1 MTHHMMRIAAL
12 LMVVALVAG
21 CGASRSFGRGQTAA
35 RTGDWDMAVEEY
47 RRAVQEDPDNAAYR
61 VALTR
66 AMLSASIAHLEQA
79 RRFEEAG
86 QLDDALREYR
96 RASEFDPP
104 NRQLATKVTELERKI
119 RDSIESSR
127 PRPAVPQPPR
137 PGAAPAPLANLN
149 ASVPG
154 LKFNQANLREIL
166 STIGEAAGVNITYE
180 RDFQERT
187 FSVQLDQVTLGEA
200 LQQILSATGN
210 FYKVVNQRTILVIPD
225 NPNKRAQYDELVVQT
240 FYLSHSDSAEVAAFM
255 NNILNIPGQQANR
268 PSIIPNKTAN
278 SVTARAS
285 ATMIPLIERL
295 IRSQDTPRA
304 EILVD
309 VQILEVS
316 KSRTKDFGL
325 NLTDYSI
332 TAAFS
337 PEVDPRG
344 ADFPTT
350 PPFNANTV
358 SRGISASD
366 FYLAVPSAVVRFL
379 ETDSQTKVVAK
390 TQLRGA
396 EGAQQQLNIGEDI
409 PVLSTAFTPIAGG
422 GSNVN
427 PLTSYNYRTVGV
439 KVDMTPRVTYQE
451 EIIIDLYVENSARG
465 NNALVAG
472 QAIPTFTTRNVKTRL
487 RLREGESTLLAGLLQ
502 DDERKLLQGIPG
514 IVSIPVIRELFAAN
528 NRTIAQ
534 TDIVMLL
541 TPRIVRT
548 HELTPDELGPLFIG
562 TQNNLGLTGPPP
574 LIALNEPAGAP
585 AGAAAPAGVAAG
597 APPAVAPTTIAPA
610 PVAAPPVGAAPVG
623 GVPPG
628 IAVIPPGSSAVPGT
642 TSVPAAAV
650 LQRAASGQI
659 VLSPPSTDFRVG
671 SGPYNVPITIT
682 GASQISNV
690 SVTVTYN
697 PAVLRMRAVAE
708 GSFMRAGGV
717 NATFTQSPDAANGR
731 VDIAIVRAGDMTGVA
746 GTGLLAAL
754 LFEPVSA
761 GQANLTVTATA
772 TAPGGSPVPLQFA
785 PVPPV
790 TVR

>member
-1 MTHHMMRIAAL
+1 MLRITAL
-12 LMVVALVAG
+12 LMVVALLAG
-21 CGASRSFGRGQTAA
+21 CGAGRSFGRGQNAA
-35 RTGDWDMAVEEY
+35 RIGDWDAAVNEY
-47 RRAVQEDPDNAAYR
+47 RRAVQQDPDNAAYR

-66 AMLSASIAHLEQA
+66 AMLSASVAHLEQA

-96 RASEFDPP
+96 RASEYDPP
-104 NRQLATKVTELERKI
+104 NRLLASKVTEIERKI
-119 RDSIESSR
+119 RDTIEASR
-127 PRPAVPQPPR
+127 PRPAVPQPAR
-137 PGAAPAPLANLN
+137 PGSAPAPLANLN
-149 ASVPG
+149 ATVSG
-154 LKFNQANLREIL
+154 LKFNQASLRDIL
-166 STIGEAAGVNITYE
+166 NTMGDAAGVNITYE
-180 RDFQERT
+180 RDFQDRT
-187 FSVQLDQVTLGEA
+187 FSVQLDMVTLGDA
-200 LQQILSATGN
+200 LLQVLTATGN
-210 FYKVVNQRTILVIPD
+210 FYKVVNQRTILIIPD
-225 NPNKRAQYDELVVQT
+225 LPTKRAQYDDLVVQT
-240 FYLSHSDSAEVAAFM
+240 FHLSHSDSAEVSAFL

-268 PSIIPNKTAN
+268 PGIIPNKTAN

-285 ATMIPLIERL
+285 ASMMPLIERL
-295 IRSQDTPRA
+295 VRSQDTPRA

-325 NLTDYSI
+325 NLSDYQISG
-332 TAAFS
+332 AFS
-337 PEVDPRG
+337 PEVDPRTAEG
-344 ADFPTT
+344 LTSPA
-350 PPFNANTV
+350 FNANTV

-366 FYLAVPSAVVRFL
+366 FYLAVPTAAVRFL

-409 PVLSTAFTPIAGG
+409 PILSTAFTPIAGG

-427 PLTSYNYRTVGV
+427 PLTSYTYRTVGV
-439 KVDMTPRVTYQE
+439 KIDMTPRVTYQE
-451 EIIIDLYVENSARG
+451 EIILDLYVENSARG
-465 NNALVAG
+465 RDSAVAG
-472 QAIPTFTTRNVKTRL
+472 QVIPSFTTRNVKTRL

-502 DDERKLLQGIPG
+502 DDERKILQGIPG
-514 IVSIPVIRELFAAN
+514 IVSIPVIRSLFAAN
-528 NRTIAQ
+528 NRTVAQ

-548 HELTPDELGPLFIG
+548 HELTPDDIGPLFIG

-574 LIALNEPAGAP
+574 LIAVNEPAGPAP
-585 AGAAAPAGVAAG
+585 AEAGAAAPAAGVQPPIAVPAPAA
-597 APPAVAPTTIAPA
+597 AAVAP
-610 PVAAPPVGAAPVG
+610 AAVG
-623 GVPPG
+623 GVPQG

-642 TSVPAAAV
+642 TSVAAAAV
-650 LQRAASGQI
+650 PAQRAASGQI
-659 VLSPPSTDFRVG
+659 VVSPPSTDFRVG

-690 SVTVTYN
+690 AVTVTYN

-717 NATFTQSPDAANGR
+717 NATFTQSPDPANGR

-754 LFEPVSA
+754 LFEPVTA
-761 GQANLTVTATA
+761 GQANLSVTATA
-772 TAPGGSPVPLQFA
+772 TAPGGTPVPLQFA

>member
-1 MTHHMMRIAAL
+1 
-12 LMVVALVAG
+12 VN
-21 CGASRSFGRGQTAA
+21 
-35 RTGDWDMAVEEY
+35 EY
-47 RRAVQEDPDNAAYR
+47 RRAVQQEPDNAAYR

-66 AMLSASIAHLEQA
+66 AMLSASVAHLEQA

-104 NRQLATKVTELERKI
+104 NRLLAGKVTELERKI
-119 RDSIESSR
+119 RDTIEASR

-137 PGAAPAPLANLN
+137 PGSAPQPLANLN
-149 ASVPG
+149 ATVSG
-154 LKFNQANLREIL
+154 LKFNQASLRDIL
-166 STIGEAAGVNITYE
+166 NTMGETAGVNITYE
-180 RDFQERT
+180 RDFQDRT
-187 FSVQLDQVTLGEA
+187 FSVQLDQVTLGDA
-200 LQQILSATGN
+200 LQQVLTATGN
-210 FYKVVNQRTILVIPD
+210 FYKVVNQRTILIIPD
-225 NPNKRAQYDELVVQT
+225 IPTKRAQYDDLVVQT
-240 FYLSHSDSAEVAAFM
+240 FHLSHSDSAEVSAFL

-268 PSIIPNKTAN
+268 PGIIPNKTAN
-278 SVTARAS
+278 SITARAS
-285 ATMIPLIERL
+285 ASMMPLIERL
-295 IRSQDTPRA
+295 VRSQDTPRA

-325 NLTDYSI
+325 NLSDYQISG
-332 TAAFS
+332 AFS
-337 PEVDPRG
+337 PEVDPRT
-344 ADFPTT
+344 ADGLTSPA
-350 PPFNANTV
+350 FNANTV

-366 FYLAVPSAVVRFL
+366 FYLAVPTAAVRFL

-409 PVLSTAFTPIAGG
+409 PILSTAFTPIAGG

-427 PLTSYNYRTVGV
+427 PLTSYTYRTVGV
-439 KVDMTPRVTYQE
+439 KIDMTPRVTYQE
-451 EIIIDLYVENSARG
+451 EIILDLYVENSARG
-465 NNALVAG
+465 RDSAVAG
-472 QAIPTFTTRNVKTRL
+472 QVIPSFTTRNVKTRL

-502 DDERKLLQGIPG
+502 DDERKILQGIPG
-514 IVSIPVIRELFAAN
+514 IVSIPVIRSLFAAN
-528 NRTIAQ
+528 NRTVAQ

-548 HELTPDELGPLFIG
+548 HELTADDIGPLFIG

-574 LIALNEPAGAP
+574 LIAINEPAGAAP
-585 AGAAAPAGVAAG
+585 AAAGPVAAAAPPAAG
-597 APPAVAPTTIAPA
+597 PPPVAIPAPA
-610 PVAAPPVGAAPVG
+610 AAAVPPAPVG
-623 GVPPG
+623 GVPQG

-650 LQRAASGQI
+650 PGQRAASGQI

-690 SVTVTYN
+690 AVTVTYN

-717 NATFTQSPDAANGR
+717 NATFTQSPDPANGR

-754 LFEPVSA
+754 LFEPVTA

-772 TAPGGSPVPLQFA
+772 TAPGGAPVPLQFA

>member
-1 MTHHMMRIAAL
+1 MLRITAL
-12 LMVVALVAG
+12 LMVVALLAG
-21 CGASRSFGRGQTAA
+21 CGAGRSFGRGQNAA
-35 RTGDWDMAVEEY
+35 RIGDWDAAVNEY
-47 RRAVQEDPDNAAYR
+47 RRAVQQDPDNAAYR

-66 AMLSASIAHLEQA
+66 AMLSASVAHLEQA

-96 RASEFDPP
+96 RASEYDPP
-104 NRQLATKVTELERKI
+104 NRLLASKVTEIERKI
-119 RDSIESSR
+119 RDTIEASR
-127 PRPAVPQPPR
+127 PRPAVPQPAR
-137 PGAAPAPLANLN
+137 PGSAPAPLANLN
-149 ASVPG
+149 ATVPG
-154 LKFNQANLREIL
+154 LKFNQASLRDIL
-166 STIGEAAGVNITYE
+166 NTMGDAAGVNITYE
-180 RDFQERT
+180 RDFQDRT
-187 FSVQLDQVTLGEA
+187 FSVQLDMVTLGDA
-200 LQQILSATGN
+200 LLQVLTATGN
-210 FYKVVNQRTILVIPD
+210 FYKVVNQRTILIIPD
-225 NPNKRAQYDELVVQT
+225 LPTKRAQYDDLVVQT
-240 FYLSHSDSAEVAAFM
+240 FHLSHSDSAEVSAFL

-268 PSIIPNKTAN
+268 PGIIPNKTAN

-285 ATMIPLIERL
+285 ASMMPLIERL
-295 IRSQDTPRA
+295 VRSQDTPRA

-325 NLTDYSI
+325 NLSDYQISG
-332 TAAFS
+332 AFS
-337 PEVDPRG
+337 PEVDPRTAEG
-344 ADFPTT
+344 LTSPA
-350 PPFNANTV
+350 FNANTV

-366 FYLAVPSAVVRFL
+366 FYLAVPTAAVRFL

-409 PVLSTAFTPIAGG
+409 PILSTAFTPIAGG

-427 PLTSYNYRTVGV
+427 PLTSYTYRTVGV
-439 KVDMTPRVTYQE
+439 KIDMTPRVTYQE
-451 EIIIDLYVENSARG
+451 EIILDLYVENSARG
-465 NNALVAG
+465 RDSAVAG
-472 QAIPTFTTRNVKTRL
+472 QVIPSFTTRNVKTRL

-502 DDERKLLQGIPG
+502 DDERKILQGIPG
-514 IVSIPVIRELFAAN
+514 IVSIPVIRSLFAAN
-528 NRTIAQ
+528 NRTVAQ

-548 HELTPDELGPLFIG
+548 HELTPDDIGPLFIG

-574 LIALNEPAGAP
+574 LIAVNEPAGPAP
-585 AGAAAPAGVAAG
+585 AEAGAAAPAAGVQPPIAVPAPAA
-597 APPAVAPTTIAPA
+597 AAVAP
-610 PVAAPPVGAAPVG
+610 AAVG
-623 GVPPG
+623 GVPQG

-642 TSVPAAAV
+642 TSVAAAAV
-650 LQRAASGQI
+650 PAQRAASGQI
-659 VLSPPSTDFRVG
+659 VVSPPSTDFRVG

-690 SVTVTYN
+690 AVTVTYN

-717 NATFTQSPDAANGR
+717 NATFTQSPDPANGR

-754 LFEPVSA
+754 LFEPVTA
-761 GQANLTVTATA
+761 GQANLSVTATA
-772 TAPGGSPVPLQFA
+772 TAPGGTPVPLQFA

>member
-1 MTHHMMRIAAL
+1 MTHILRITAL
-12 LMVVALVAG
+12 LTVVALLAG
-21 CGASRSFGRGQTAA
+21 CAASRSFGRGQSAA
-35 RTGDWDMAVEEY
+35 RIGDWDTAVNEY
-47 RRAVQEDPDNAAYR
+47 RRAVQQEPDNAAYR

-66 AMLSASIAHLEQA
+66 AMLSASVAHLEQA

-104 NRQLATKVTELERKI
+104 NRLLAGKVTELERKI
-119 RDSIESSR
+119 RDTIEASR

-137 PGAAPAPLANLN
+137 PGSAPQPLANLN
-149 ASVPG
+149 ATVSG
-154 LKFNQANLREIL
+154 LKFNQASLRDIL
-166 STIGEAAGVNITYE
+166 NTMGDAAGVNVTYE
-180 RDFQERT
+180 RDFQDRT
-187 FSVQLDQVTLGEA
+187 FSVQLDQVTLGDA
-200 LQQILSATGN
+200 LQQVLTATGN

-225 NPNKRAQYDELVVQT
+225 IPTKRAQYDDLVVQT
-240 FYLSHSDSAEVAAFM
+240 FHLSHSDSAEVSAFL

-268 PSIIPNKTAN
+268 PGIIPNKTAN

-285 ATMIPLIERL
+285 ASMMPLIERL
-295 IRSQDTPRA
+295 VRSQDTPRA

-325 NLTDYSI
+325 NLSDYQISG
-332 TAAFS
+332 AFS
-337 PEVDPRG
+337 PEVDPRTAEG
-344 ADFPTT
+344 LTSPA
-350 PPFNANTV
+350 FNANTV

-366 FYLAVPSAVVRFL
+366 FYLAVPTAAVRFL

-409 PVLSTAFTPIAGG
+409 PILSTAFTPIAGG

-427 PLTSYNYRTVGV
+427 PLTSYTYRTVGV
-439 KVDMTPRVTYQE
+439 KIDMTPRVTYQE
-451 EIIIDLYVENSARG
+451 EIILDLYVENSARG
-465 NNALVAG
+465 RDSAVAG
-472 QAIPTFTTRNVKTRL
+472 QVIPSFTTRNVKTRL

-502 DDERKLLQGIPG
+502 DDERKILQGIPG
-514 IVSIPVIRELFAAN
+514 IVSIPVIRSLFAAN
-528 NRTIAQ
+528 NRTVAQ

-548 HELTPDELGPLFIG
+548 HELTPDDVGPLFIG

-574 LIALNEPAGAP
+574 LIAINEPAGA
-585 AGAAAPAGVAAG
+585 APAAAG
-597 APPAVAPTTIAPA
+597 AVA
-610 PVAAPPVGAAPVG
+610 AAPPVGGAPPVAIPAPAAAAVPPAPVG
-623 GVPPG
+623 GVPQG

-650 LQRAASGQI
+650 PGQRAASGQI
-659 VLSPPSTDFRVG
+659 VLSPPTSDFRVG

-690 SVTVTYN
+690 AVTVTYN

-717 NATFTQSPDAANGR
+717 TATFTQSPDPANGR

-754 LFEPVSA
+754 LFEPVTA

-772 TAPGGSPVPLQFA
+772 TAPGGTPVPLQFA

>member
-1 MTHHMMRIAAL
+1 MTHILRITAL
-12 LMVVALVAG
+12 LTVVALLAG
-21 CGASRSFGRGQTAA
+21 CAASRSFGRGQSAA
-35 RTGDWDMAVEEY
+35 RIGDWDTAVNEY
-47 RRAVQEDPDNAAYR
+47 RRAVQQEPDNAAYR

-66 AMLSASIAHLEQA
+66 AMLSASVAHLEQA

-104 NRQLATKVTELERKI
+104 NRLLAGKVTELERKI
-119 RDSIESSR
+119 RDTIEASR

-137 PGAAPAPLANLN
+137 PGSAPQPLANLN
-149 ASVPG
+149 ATVSG
-154 LKFNQANLREIL
+154 LKFNQASLRDIL
-166 STIGEAAGVNITYE
+166 NTMGDAAGVNVTYE
-180 RDFQERT
+180 RDFQDRT
-187 FSVQLDQVTLGEA
+187 FSVQLDQVTLGDA
-200 LQQILSATGN
+200 LQQVLTATGN

-225 NPNKRAQYDELVVQT
+225 IPTKRAQYDDLVVQT
-240 FYLSHSDSAEVAAFM
+240 FHLSHSDSAEVSAFL

-268 PSIIPNKTAN
+268 PGIIPNKTAN

-285 ATMIPLIERL
+285 ASMMPLIERL
-295 IRSQDTPRA
+295 VRSQDTPRA

-325 NLTDYSI
+325 NLSDYQISG
-332 TAAFS
+332 AFS
-337 PEVDPRG
+337 PEVDPRTAEG
-344 ADFPTT
+344 LTSPA
-350 PPFNANTV
+350 FNANTV

-366 FYLAVPSAVVRFL
+366 FYLAVPTAAVRFL

-409 PVLSTAFTPIAGG
+409 PILSTAFTPIAGG

-427 PLTSYNYRTVGV
+427 PLTSYTYRTVGV
-439 KVDMTPRVTYQE
+439 KIDMTPRVTYQE
-451 EIIIDLYVENSARG
+451 EIILDLYVENSARG
-465 NNALVAG
+465 RDSAVAG
-472 QAIPTFTTRNVKTRL
+472 QVIPSFTTRNVKTRL

-502 DDERKLLQGIPG
+502 DDERKILQGIPG
-514 IVSIPVIRELFAAN
+514 IVSIPVIRSLFAAN
-528 NRTIAQ
+528 NRTVAQ

-548 HELTPDELGPLFIG
+548 HELTPDDIGPLFIG

-574 LIALNEPAGAP
+574 LIAINEPAGA
-585 AGAAAPAGVAAG
+585 APAAAG
-597 APPAVAPTTIAPA
+597 AVA
-610 PVAAPPVGAAPVG
+610 AAPPVGGAPPVAIPAPAAAAVPPAPVG
-623 GVPPG
+623 GVPQG

-650 LQRAASGQI
+650 PGQRAASGQI
-659 VLSPPSTDFRVG
+659 VLSPPTSDFRVG

-690 SVTVTYN
+690 AVTVTYN

-717 NATFTQSPDAANGR
+717 NATFTQSPDPANGR

-754 LFEPVSA
+754 LFEPVTA

-772 TAPGGSPVPLQFA
+772 TAPGGTPVPLQFA

>member
-1 MTHHMMRIAAL
+1 MLRITAL
-12 LMVVALVAG
+12 LMVVALLAG
-21 CGASRSFGRGQTAA
+21 CGAGRSFGRGQNAA
-35 RTGDWDMAVEEY
+35 RIGDWDAAVNEY
-47 RRAVQEDPDNAAYR
+47 RRAVQQEPDNAAYR

-66 AMLSASIAHLEQA
+66 AMLSASVAHLEQA

-96 RASEFDPP
+96 RASEYDPP
-104 NRQLATKVTELERKI
+104 NRLLASKVTEIERKI
-119 RDSIESSR
+119 RDTIEAAR
-127 PRPAVPQPPR
+127 PRPAVPQPAR
-137 PGAAPAPLANLN
+137 PGSAPAPLANLN
-149 ASVPG
+149 ATVSG
-154 LKFNQANLREIL
+154 LKFNQASLRDIL
-166 STIGEAAGVNITYE
+166 NTMGDAAGVNITYE
-180 RDFQERT
+180 RDFQDRT
-187 FSVQLDQVTLGEA
+187 FSVQLDMVTLGDA
-200 LQQILSATGN
+200 LLQVLTATGN
-210 FYKVVNQRTILVIPD
+210 FYKVVNQRTILIIPD
-225 NPNKRAQYDELVVQT
+225 LPTKRAQYDDLVVQT
-240 FYLSHSDSAEVAAFM
+240 FHLSHSDSAEVSAFL

-268 PSIIPNKTAN
+268 PGIIPNKTAN

-285 ATMIPLIERL
+285 ASMMPLIERL
-295 IRSQDTPRA
+295 VRSQDTPRA

-325 NLTDYSI
+325 NLSDYQISG
-332 TAAFS
+332 AFS
-337 PEVDPRG
+337 PEVDPRTAEG
-344 ADFPTT
+344 LTSPA
-350 PPFNANTV
+350 FNANTV

-366 FYLAVPSAVVRFL
+366 FYLAVPTAAVRFL

-409 PVLSTAFTPIAGG
+409 PILSTAFTPIAGG

-427 PLTSYNYRTVGV
+427 PLTSYTYRTVGV
-439 KVDMTPRVTYQE
+439 KIDMTPRVTYQE
-451 EIIIDLYVENSARG
+451 EIILDLYVENSARG
-465 NNALVAG
+465 RDSAVAG
-472 QAIPTFTTRNVKTRL
+472 QVIPSFTTRNVKTRL

-502 DDERKLLQGIPG
+502 DDERKILQGIPG
-514 IVSIPVIRELFAAN
+514 IVSIPVIRSLFAAN
-528 NRTIAQ
+528 NRTVAQ

-548 HELTPDELGPLFIG
+548 HELTPDDIGPLFIG

-574 LIALNEPAGAP
+574 LIAVNEPAGPAP
-585 AGAAAPAGVAAG
+585 AEAGAAAPAAGVQPPIAVPAPAA
-597 APPAVAPTTIAPA
+597 AAVAP
-610 PVAAPPVGAAPVG
+610 AAVG
-623 GVPPG
+623 GVPQG

-642 TSVPAAAV
+642 TSVAAAAV
-650 LQRAASGQI
+650 PAQRAASGQI
-659 VLSPPSTDFRVG
+659 VVSPPSSDFRVG

-690 SVTVTYN
+690 AVTVTYN

-717 NATFTQSPDAANGR
+717 NATFTQSPDPANGR

-754 LFEPVSA
+754 LFEPVTA
-761 GQANLTVTATA
+761 GQANLSVTATA
-772 TAPGGSPVPLQFA
+772 TAPGGTPVPLQFA

>member
-1 MTHHMMRIAAL
+1 MTHMLRITAL
-12 LMVVALVAG
+12 LMVVALLAG
-21 CGASRSFGRGQTAA
+21 CGAGRSFGRGQNAA
-35 RTGDWDMAVEEY
+35 RIGDWDAAVNEY
-47 RRAVQEDPDNAAYR
+47 RRAVQQDPDNAAYR

-66 AMLSASIAHLEQA
+66 AMLSASVAHLEQA

-96 RASEFDPP
+96 RASEYDPP
-104 NRQLATKVTELERKI
+104 NRLLASKVTEIERKI
-119 RDSIESSR
+119 RDTIEAAR
-127 PRPAVPQPPR
+127 PRPAVPQPAR
-137 PGAAPAPLANLN
+137 PGSAPAPLANLN
-149 ASVPG
+149 ATVSG
-154 LKFNQANLREIL
+154 LKFNQASLRDIL
-166 STIGEAAGVNITYE
+166 NTMGDAAGVNITYE
-180 RDFQERT
+180 RDFQDRT
-187 FSVQLDQVTLGEA
+187 FSVQLDMVTLGDA
-200 LQQILSATGN
+200 LLQVLTATGN
-210 FYKVVNQRTILVIPD
+210 FYKVVNQRTILIIPD
-225 NPNKRAQYDELVVQT
+225 LPTKRAQYDDLVVQT
-240 FYLSHSDSAEVAAFM
+240 FHLSHSDSAEVSAFL

-268 PSIIPNKTAN
+268 PGIIPNKTAN

-285 ATMIPLIERL
+285 ASMMPLIERL
-295 IRSQDTPRA
+295 VRSQDTPRA

-325 NLTDYSI
+325 NLSDYQISG
-332 TAAFS
+332 AFS
-337 PEVDPRG
+337 PEVDPRTAEG
-344 ADFPTT
+344 LTSPA
-350 PPFNANTV
+350 FNANTV

-366 FYLAVPSAVVRFL
+366 FYLAVPTAAVRFL

-409 PVLSTAFTPIAGG
+409 PILSTAFTPIAGG

-427 PLTSYNYRTVGV
+427 PLTSYTYRTVGV
-439 KVDMTPRVTYQE
+439 KIDMTPRVTYQE
-451 EIIIDLYVENSARG
+451 EIILDLYVENSARG
-465 NNALVAG
+465 RDSAVAG
-472 QAIPTFTTRNVKTRL
+472 QVIPSFTTRNVKTRL

-502 DDERKLLQGIPG
+502 DDERKILQGIPG
-514 IVSIPVIRELFAAN
+514 IVSIPVIRSLFAAN
-528 NRTIAQ
+528 NRTVAQ

-548 HELTPDELGPLFIG
+548 HELTADDIGPLFIG

-574 LIALNEPAGAP
+574 LIAINEPAGAAP
-585 AGAAAPAGVAAG
+585 AAAGPVPAAAPPAAG
-597 APPAVAPTTIAPA
+597 PPPVAIPAPA
-610 PVAAPPVGAAPVG
+610 AAAVPPAPVG
-623 GVPPG
+623 GVPQG

-650 LQRAASGQI
+650 PGQRAASGQI

-690 SVTVTYN
+690 AVTVTYN

-717 NATFTQSPDAANGR
+717 NATFTQSPDPANGR
-731 VDIAIVRAGDMTGVA
+731 VDIAVVRAGDMTGVA

-754 LFEPVSA
+754 LFEPVTA

-772 TAPGGSPVPLQFA
+772 TAPGGAPVPLQFA

>member
-1 MTHHMMRIAAL
+1 MTHILRITAL
-12 LMVVALVAG
+12 LTVVALLAG
-21 CGASRSFGRGQTAA
+21 CAASRSFGRGQNAA
-35 RTGDWDMAVEEY
+35 RIGDWDTAVNEY
-47 RRAVQEDPDNAAYR
+47 RRAVQQEPDNAAYR

-66 AMLSASIAHLEQA
+66 AMLSASVAHLEQA

-104 NRQLATKVTELERKI
+104 NRLLAGKVTELERKI
-119 RDSIESSR
+119 RDTIEASR

-137 PGAAPAPLANLN
+137 PGSAPQPLANLN
-149 ASVPG
+149 ATVSG
-154 LKFNQANLREIL
+154 LKFNQASLRDIL
-166 STIGEAAGVNITYE
+166 NTMGETAGVNITYE
-180 RDFQERT
+180 RDFQDRT
-187 FSVQLDQVTLGEA
+187 FSVQLDQVTLGDA
-200 LQQILSATGN
+200 LQQVLTATGN
-210 FYKVVNQRTILVIPD
+210 FYKVVNQRTILIIPD
-225 NPNKRAQYDELVVQT
+225 IPTKRAQYDDLVVQT
-240 FYLSHSDSAEVAAFM
+240 FHLSHSDSAEVSAFL

-268 PSIIPNKTAN
+268 PGIIPNKTAN
-278 SVTARAS
+278 SITARAS
-285 ATMIPLIERL
+285 ASMMPLIERL
-295 IRSQDTPRA
+295 VRSQDTPRA

-325 NLTDYSI
+325 NLSDYQISG
-332 TAAFS
+332 AFS
-337 PEVDPRG
+337 PEVDPRT
-344 ADFPTT
+344 ADGLTSPA
-350 PPFNANTV
+350 FNANTV

-366 FYLAVPSAVVRFL
+366 FYLAVPTAAVRFL

-409 PVLSTAFTPIAGG
+409 PILSTAFTPIAGG

-427 PLTSYNYRTVGV
+427 PLTSYTYRTVGV
-439 KVDMTPRVTYQE
+439 KIDMTPRVTYQE
-451 EIIIDLYVENSARG
+451 EIILDLYVENSARG
-465 NNALVAG
+465 RDSAVAG
-472 QAIPTFTTRNVKTRL
+472 QVIPSFTTRNVKTRL

-502 DDERKLLQGIPG
+502 DDERKILQGIPG
-514 IVSIPVIRELFAAN
+514 IVSIPVIRSLFAAN
-528 NRTIAQ
+528 NRTVAQ

-548 HELTPDELGPLFIG
+548 HELTADDIGPLFIG

-574 LIALNEPAGAP
+574 LIAINEPAGAAP
-585 AGAAAPAGVAAG
+585 AAAGPVAAAAPPAAG
-597 APPAVAPTTIAPA
+597 PPPVAIPAPA
-610 PVAAPPVGAAPVG
+610 AAAVPPAPVG
-623 GVPPG
+623 GVPQG

-650 LQRAASGQI
+650 PGQRAASGQI

-690 SVTVTYN
+690 AVTVTYN

-717 NATFTQSPDAANGR
+717 NATFTQSPDPANGR

-754 LFEPVSA
+754 LFEPVTA

-772 TAPGGSPVPLQFA
+772 TAPGGAPVPLQFA

>member
-1 MTHHMMRIAAL
+1 MLRITAL
-12 LMVVALVAG
+12 LMVVALLAG
-21 CGASRSFGRGQTAA
+21 CGASRSFGRGQSAA
-35 RTGDWDMAVEEY
+35 RIGDWDAAVNEY
-47 RRAVQEDPDNAAYR
+47 RRAVQQEPDNAAYR

-66 AMLSASIAHLEQA
+66 AMLSASVAHLEQA

-96 RASEFDPP
+96 RASEYDPP
-104 NRQLATKVTELERKI
+104 NRLLASKVTEIERKI
-119 RDSIESSR
+119 RDTIEASR
-127 PRPAVPQPPR
+127 PRPAVPQPAR
-137 PGAAPAPLANLN
+137 PGSAPAPLANLN
-149 ASVPG
+149 ATVSG
-154 LKFNQANLREIL
+154 LKFNQASLRDIL
-166 STIGEAAGVNITYE
+166 NTMGDAAGVNITYE
-180 RDFQERT
+180 RDFQDRT
-187 FSVQLDQVTLGEA
+187 FSVQLDMVTLGDA
-200 LQQILSATGN
+200 LLQVLTATGN
-210 FYKVVNQRTILVIPD
+210 FYKVVNQRTILIIPD
-225 NPNKRAQYDELVVQT
+225 IPTKRAQYDDLVVQT
-240 FYLSHSDSAEVAAFM
+240 FHLSHSDSAEVSAFL

-268 PSIIPNKTAN
+268 PGIIPNKTAN

-285 ATMIPLIERL
+285 ASMMPLIERL
-295 IRSQDTPRA
+295 VRSQDTPRA

-325 NLTDYSI
+325 NLSDYQISG
-332 TAAFS
+332 AFS
-337 PEVDPRG
+337 PEVDPRTAEG
-344 ADFPTT
+344 LTSPA
-350 PPFNANTV
+350 FNANTV

-366 FYLAVPSAVVRFL
+366 FYLAVPTAAVRFL

-409 PVLSTAFTPIAGG
+409 PILSTAFTPIAGG

-427 PLTSYNYRTVGV
+427 PLTSYTYRTVGV
-439 KVDMTPRVTYQE
+439 KIDMTPRVTYQE
-451 EIIIDLYVENSARG
+451 EIILDLYVENSARG
-465 NNALVAG
+465 RDSAVAG
-472 QAIPTFTTRNVKTRL
+472 QVIPSFTTRNVKTRL

-502 DDERKLLQGIPG
+502 DDERKILQGLPG
-514 IVSIPVIRELFAAN
+514 IVSIPVIRSLFAAN
-528 NRTIAQ
+528 NRTVAQ

-548 HELTPDELGPLFIG
+548 HELTPDDIGPLFIG

-574 LIALNEPAGAP
+574 LIAVNEPAGPTPAE
-585 AGAAAPAGVAAG
+585 AGAAAVPAAGVQPPIAVPAPAA
-597 APPAVAPTTIAPA
+597 AAVAP
-610 PVAAPPVGAAPVG
+610 AAVG
-623 GVPPG
+623 GVPQG

-642 TSVPAAAV
+642 TSVAAAAV
-650 LQRAASGQI
+650 PAQRAASGQI
-659 VLSPPSTDFRVG
+659 VVSPPSTDFRVG

-717 NATFTQSPDAANGR
+717 NATFTQSPDPANGR

-754 LFEPVSA
+754 LFEPVTA
-761 GQANLTVTATA
+761 GQANLSVTATA
-772 TAPGGSPVPLQFA
+772 TAPGGTPVPLQFA

>member
-1 MTHHMMRIAAL
+1 MKHILRITAL
-12 LMVVALVAG
+12 LTVVALLAG
-21 CGASRSFGRGQTAA
+21 CGASRSFGRGQRAA
-35 RTGDWDMAVEEY
+35 RAGDWDMAVEQY
-47 RRAVQEDPDNAAYR
+47 QRAVQEDPDNAEYR
-61 VALTR
+61 VAYVR
-66 AMLSASIAHLEQA
+66 AMLSASAAHLEQA
-79 RRFEEAG
+79 RIFEARG
-86 QLDDALREYR
+86 QIDDALRAYR
-96 RASEFDPP
+96 RASEYDPP
-104 NRQLATKVTELERKI
+104 NRQLAAKVTEIERKI
-119 RDSIESSR
+119 RDSIEASR
-127 PRPAVPQPPR
+127 PRPAVAQPPR
-137 PGAAPAPLANLN
+137 PGAAPQPLANLN
-149 ASVPG
+149 GMVPG
-154 LKFNQANLREIL
+154 LKFNQASLRDIL
-166 STIGEAAGVNITYE
+166 NTIGEAAGVNITYE
-180 RDFQERT
+180 RDFQDRT

-200 LQQILSATGN
+200 LQQILSATGF

-225 NPNKRAQYDELVVQT
+225 NQNKRAQYDELVVQT
-240 FYLSHSDSAEVAAFM
+240 FHLSHSDSAEVAAFL
-255 NNILNIPGQQANR
+255 NNILNIPGQAANR

-285 ATMIPLIERL
+285 ATLIPLIERL
-295 IRSQDTPRA
+295 VRAQDTPRA

-325 NLTDYSI
+325 NLSDYQISG
-332 TAAFS
+332 AFS
-337 PEVDPRG
+337 PEVDPRTENG
-344 ADFPTT
+344 LVS
-350 PPFNANTV
+350 PPFNANTI

-366 FYLAVPSAVVRFL
+366 FYLAVPSAAVRFL

-439 KVDMTPRVTYQE
+439 KIDMTPRVTYQE
-451 EIIIDLYVENSARG
+451 EIILDLYVENSARG
-465 NNALVAG
+465 RDSAVAG
-472 QAIPTFTTRNVKTRL
+472 QVIPTFTTRNVKTRL

-502 DDERKLLQGIPG
+502 DDDRKLLQGIPG

-528 NRTIAQ
+528 NRTVSQ

-548 HELTPDELGPLFIG
+548 HELTPDDLGPLFIG

-574 LIALNEPAGAP
+574 LIAVNEPAGAP
-585 AGAAAPAGVAAG
+585 AGAPAPAAAAAAAPVAVP
-597 APPAVAPTTIAPA
+597 APAPAPAAVAP
-610 PVAAPPVGAAPVG
+610 APVG
-623 GVPPG
+623 GVPTG
-628 IAVIPPGSSAVPGT
+628 IAVLPPGSSAVPGT
-642 TSVPAAAV
+642 TSVAAAAV
-650 LQRAASGQI
+650 PSQRAASGQI
-659 VLSPPSTDFRVG
+659 VLSPPSSEFRVG

-690 SVTVTYN
+690 AVTITYN
-697 PAVLRMRAVAE
+697 PAVLRIRAVAE

-754 LFEPVSA
+754 VFEPVTA

-772 TAPGGSPVPLQFA
+772 TAPGGAPVPLQFA

>member
-1 MTHHMMRIAAL
+1 MKHILRITAL
-12 LMVVALVAG
+12 LTVVALLAG
-21 CGASRSFGRGQTAA
+21 CGASRSFGRGQRAA
-35 RTGDWDMAVEEY
+35 RTGDWDMAVEQY
-47 RRAVQEDPDNAAYR
+47 RRAVQEEPDNAEYR

-66 AMLSASIAHLEQA
+66 AMLSASAAHLEQA
-79 RRFEEAG
+79 RIFEARG
-86 QLDDALREYR
+86 QVDDALRAYR
-96 RASEFDPP
+96 RASEYDPP
-104 NRQLATKVTELERKI
+104 NRQLAAKVTEIERKI
-119 RDSIESSR
+119 RDSIEASR
-127 PRPAVPQPPR
+127 PRPTVPQPPR
-137 PGAAPAPLANLN
+137 PGAAPQPLANLN
-149 ASVPG
+149 GMVPG
-154 LKFNQANLREIL
+154 LKFNQASLRDIL
-166 STIGEAAGVNITYE
+166 NTIGEAAGVNITYE
-180 RDFQERT
+180 RDFQDRT

-200 LQQILSATGN
+200 LQQILSATGF

-225 NPNKRAQYDELVVQT
+225 NQNKRAQYDELVVQT
-240 FYLSHSDSAEVAAFM
+240 FHLSHSDSAEVAAFL
-255 NNILNIPGQQANR
+255 NNILNIPGQAANR

-285 ATMIPLIERL
+285 ATLIPLIERL
-295 IRSQDTPRA
+295 VRAQDTPRA

-325 NLTDYSI
+325 NLSDYQISG
-332 TAAFS
+332 AFS
-337 PEVDPRG
+337 PEVDPRTDEG
-344 ADFPTT
+344 LVSPA
-350 PPFNANTV
+350 FNANTI

-366 FYLAVPSAVVRFL
+366 FYLAVPTAAVRFL

-439 KVDMTPRVTYQE
+439 KIDMTPRVTYQE
-451 EIIIDLYVENSARG
+451 EIILDLYVENSARG
-465 NNALVAG
+465 RDSAVAG
-472 QAIPTFTTRNVKTRL
+472 QVIPTFTTRNVKTRL

-502 DDERKLLQGIPG
+502 DDDRKLLQGIPG
-514 IVSIPVIRELFAAN
+514 IVSIPIIRELFAAN
-528 NRTIAQ
+528 NRTVSQ

-548 HELTPDELGPLFIG
+548 HELTPDDLGPLFIG

-574 LIALNEPAGAP
+574 LIAVNEPAGTPAGGPAP
-585 AGAAAPAGVAAG
+585 AAAAPAAVPTPAPAA
-597 APPAVAPTTIAPA
+597 AAVAPA
-610 PVAAPPVGAAPVG
+610 PVGS
-623 GVPPG
+623 VPPG

-642 TSVPAAAV
+642 TSVAAAAV
-650 LQRAASGQI
+650 AGQGAASGQI
-659 VLSPPSTDFRVG
+659 VVSPPSSEFRVG

-690 SVTVTYN
+690 AVTITYN
-697 PAVLRMRAVAE
+697 PAVLRIRAVAE

-717 NATFTQSPDAANGR
+717 NATFTQSPDATNGR

-754 LFEPVSA
+754 VFEPITA
-761 GQANLTVTATA
+761 GQANLAVTATA
-772 TAPGGSPVPLQFA
+772 TAPGGAPVPLQFA

>member
-1 MTHHMMRIAAL
+1 MRHLHLRSAAL
-12 LMVVALVAG
+12 VMVVALLAAG
-21 CGASRSFGRGQTAA
+21 CAASRSFGRGETAA
-35 RTGDWDMAVEEY
+35 RVGDWDTAVEQY
-47 RRAVQEDPDNAAYR
+47 RSAVQQDPDNAAYR

-66 AMLSASIAHLEQA
+66 AMISASIAHLDQA
-79 RRFEEAG
+79 RLFEEKG
-86 QLDDALREYR
+86 QLEDSLREYR
-96 RASEFDPP
+96 RASEYDPP
-104 NRQLATKVTELERKI
+104 NRQLAAKVTEIERKI
-119 RDSIESSR
+119 RDAIEAARR
-127 PRPAVPQPPR
+127 PPTPPPAA
-137 PGAAPAPLANLN
+137 AAPDVLGSLGSIVAPAR
-149 ASVPG
+149 
-154 LKFNQANLREIL
+154 FNQANLRDIL
-166 STIGEAAGVNITYE
+166 NTLGEAAGINVTYD
-180 RDFQERT
+180 RDFQERP
-187 FSVQLDQVTLGEA
+187 FSIQLEQVTVGEA
-200 LQQILSATGN
+200 LQQVLSATGN
-210 FYKVVNQRTILVIPD
+210 FYKVVNPRTILVIPD
-225 NPNKRAQYDELVVQT
+225 VATKRAQYDEQVVQT
-240 FYLSHSDSAEVAAFM
+240 FYLSHSDSAEVAAFL
-255 NNILNIPGQQANR
+255 NNILNIPGQQAAR
-268 PSIIPNKTAN
+268 PTIIPNKTNN
-278 SVTARAS
+278 SITARAS
-285 ATMIPLIERL
+285 STTMPLIDRL
-295 IRSQDTPRA
+295 VRNQDTPRA

-325 NLTDYSI
+325 NLSDYQISG
-332 TAAFS
+332 AFS

-344 ADFPTT
+344 GAVPLTS
-350 PPFNANTV
+350 PPFNANTI

-366 FYLAVPSAVVRFL
+366 FYLAVPTAAVRFL

-427 PLTSYNYRTVGV
+427 PLTSYTYRTVGV
-439 KVDMTPRVTYQE
+439 KVDMTPRVTYQD

-528 NRTIAQ
+528 NRTVAQ

-548 HELTPDELGPLFIG
+548 HELTPQDLGPLFIG
-562 TQNNLGLTGPPP
+562 TQNNLGISGPPP
-574 LIALNEPAGAP
+574 QIAINQPAGGAP
-585 AGAAAPAGVAAG
+585 TTQQAQTATPAPPVPTPPVAAAPPPVQSAGAAPSPV
-597 APPAVAPTTIAPA
+597 PT
-610 PVAAPPVGAAPVG
+610 GAA
-623 GVPPG
+623 
-628 IAVIPPGSSAVPGT
+628 A
-642 TSVPAAAV
+642 VPAA
-650 LQRAASGQI
+650 RATTGQTPAGQI
-659 VLSPPSTDFRVG
+659 VVSPPSSEFRVG
-671 SGPYNVPITIT
+671 SGPYNVPISIN

-690 SVTVTYN
+690 AVTVTYN
-697 PAVLRMRAVAE
+697 PAVVRLRAVAE

-717 NATFTQSPDAANGR
+717 NATFTQSPDSNAGR

-754 LFEPVSA
+754 LFEPVAA
-761 GQANLTVTATA
+761 GSANLNITATA
-772 TAPGGSPVPLQFA
+772 TSPGGSPVPLQFA
-785 PVPPV
+785 PIPPV